1 MGNQAGENVIV
12 FSAGR
17 RYVQSG
23 EVLRMRE
30 NMPPGVMV
38 YRGSRELIAQ
48 LPPESVKALLLAML
62 DYDGTNGP
70 DTEEPLL
77 RLAWAAMRERLDHD
91 RESYAQTCLTNKY
104 SRFLREARRVLPREN
119 VPDYETWYE
128 TSEQGSLSATKTLLR
143 LSGGERA

>member
-1 MGNQAGENVIV
+1 MKEHTA
-12 FSAGR
+12 
-17 RYVQSG
+17 
-23 EVLRMRE
+23 
-30 NMPPGVMV
+30 PPGVMI